1 MGGVRNL
8 DNIRVNEGTNRIMR
22 DSPLHPDAG
31 ANIEITIKEYVR
43 RLLDYNKNVNLMS
56 RKMTPGGFI
65 QLLNETFLLNDY
77 ISGKSDTIVDA
88 GSGSGI
94 LGIPIAVINKN
105 KNKNKKIILV
115 EPKKKKMNFLLE
127 IKNQLQLSNVEI
139 VGVGIDE
146 YVKKIKKEGEKKQIS
161 MVARGFP
168 DIRVFCFYVKR
179 GMIEEALLIT
189 SENKIKKN
197 KIYLESVKQKTY
209 NVPLRDYLKILKME
223 KTARAEYE
231 E

>member
-1 MGGVRNL
+1 MRNL
-8 DNIRVNEGTNRIMR
+8 DNIRVNEGANQTIGY
-22 DSPLHPDAG
+22 SPPHPDSG

-43 RLLDYNKNVNLMS
+43 RLVDYNKKVNLMS
-56 RKMTPGGFI
+56 RKMTPDGFN

-77 ISGKSDTIVDA
+77 ISKNSDTIVDA

-105 KNKNKKIILV
+105 KKIILV
-115 EPKKKKMNFLLE
+115 EPKNKKMNFLLE
-127 IKNQLQLSNVEI
+127 VKNKLHLSHVEI

-161 MVARGFP
+161 VVARGFP

-179 GMIEEALLIT
+179 GLIEEALLIT

-197 KIYLESVKQKTY
+197 KIHLESVKQKTY

-223 KTARAEYE
+223 KTARVEYE